1 MSKSLPT
8 VPGVTPRS
16 NWGKDKPDMPRII
29 LIKYQV
35 RNEEKEFR
43 LIQMIQHKWYDIG
56 TLLGVPMNTIDSHKT
71 NEEKC
76 QDVLKK
82 WMEKDSPE
90 YPVEWDGLIKVLQ
103 DVQMRVVAQELKEA
117 LKHKIC

>member
-1 MSKSLPT
+1 
-8 VPGVTPRS
+8 
-16 NWGKDKPDMPRII
+16 MPRII
-29 LIKYQV
+29 LIKYRV

-43 LIQMIQHKWYDIG
+43 LIQNIQHKWYHIG

-82 WMEKDSPE
+82 WMEKDSSE
-90 YPVEWDGLIKVLQ
+90 YPLKWDGLIKVLQ
-103 DVQMRVVAQELKEA
+103 DVQMGVVAQELKEA
-117 LKHKIC
+117 LEHEIY

>member
-1 MSKSLPT
+1 
-8 VPGVTPRS
+8 
-16 NWGKDKPDMPRII
+16 MPHII
-29 LIKYQV
+29 LIKYRV

-56 TLLGVPMNTIDSHKT
+56 TLLGVPMNTIDSRKT
-71 NEEKC
+71 NEGKC

-82 WMEKDSPE
+82 WMEKGSPE

-103 DVQMRVVAQELKEA
+103 DVEMGVVAQELKEA
-117 LKHKIC
+117 LEHKIY